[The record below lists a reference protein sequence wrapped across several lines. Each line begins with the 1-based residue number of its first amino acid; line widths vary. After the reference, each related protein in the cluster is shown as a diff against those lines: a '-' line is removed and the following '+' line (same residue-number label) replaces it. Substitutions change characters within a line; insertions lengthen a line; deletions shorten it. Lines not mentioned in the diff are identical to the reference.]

1 MGVIGMNDAGRIGFL
16 IRGEYS
22 DLETYDFLDIV
33 YYNES
38 SYVAKKTST
47 GNPPHRNNEF
57 WQIFATGGGSATG
70 GVTNYSEL
78 ENLPKI
84 NNVTLNGNKSLEDLG
99 VPTKTSGLVNDS
111 GFKTTDTWK
120 QNTANSEGY
129 VEKGTGH
136 ANQVWKTDANGVP
149 GWRPDANTTYG
160 DVTASA
166 HGLMTASDKTKLDGI
181 AAGANK
187 TTLTKSLAVTEEGVS
202 ALDGTV
208 GKILDSKISTLN
220 DNLAH
225 GQIAFTVVNGEP
237 YVKVGADPARPF
249 NSPAYAIFQ
258 TERDVSYKAGAV
270 LKLVQHNN
278 FTVNGNTLT
287 CKRAG
292 TYTLRIA
299 GNTKGGGHT
308 ATVKTII
315 NGVENKI
322 CDLNYVPAIIET
334 SITLKIGDT
343 FCVSITTPTLAA
355 GYAQHMIVLDRS

>member
-1 MGVIGMNDAGRIGFL
+1 MNDAGRIGFL

-149 GWRPDANTTYG
+149 GWRPDVNTTYG

-220 DNLAH
+220 DNLMFPD
-225 GQIAFTVVNGEP
+225 GLKFYPDLQDGKRGFNT
-237 YVKVGADPARPF
+237 DPARGADTFVPF
-249 NSPAYAIFQ
+249 NSGELIFFQ
-258 TERDVSYKAGAV
+258 SAKGTFKNLTLNFENPYKKEV
-270 LKLVQHNN
+270 
-278 FTVNGNTLT
+278 
-287 CKRAG
+287 
-292 TYTLRIA
+292 IA
-299 GNTKGGGHT
+299 CFGCSQSNRSQFFMYDFIHAKGHSIRSIS
-308 ATVKTII
+308 KT
-315 NGVENKI
+315 
-322 CDLNYVPAIIET
+322 DT
-334 SITLKIGDT
+334 SITLVRTNDST
-343 FCVSITTPTLAA
+343 STALYEAW
-355 GYAQHMIVLDRS
+355 IVLG

>member
-1 MGVIGMNDAGRIGFL
+1 MGAIGMNDAGRIGFL

-38 SYVAKKTST
+38 SYVAKKTTT

-78 ENLPKI
+78 ENLPQI
-84 NNVTLNGNKSLEDLG
+84 NSVVLEGNKSLEDLG
-99 VPTKTSGLVNDS
+99 VPTKTSDLVNDS

-166 HGLMTASDKTKLDGI
+166 HGLMMASDKTKLDGI

-208 GKILDSKISTLN
+208 GRILDGKISALN
-220 DNLAH
+220 DNLVTKLGGLSFGVTSD
-225 GQIAFTVVNGEP
+225 GQPGYRKPGADTVTPFPVINNLSEIAFTGSGGNVVTVTLAFEP
-237 YVKVGADPARPF
+237 KHLLLYWYVENSTIMRLTMYDIKKKEFVWNPAK
-249 NSPAYAIFQ
+249 S
-258 TERDVSYKAGAV
+258 TV
-270 LKLVQHNN
+270 L
-278 FTVNGNTLT
+278 
-287 CKRAG
+287 
-292 TYTLRIA
+292 
-299 GNTKGGGHT
+299 
-308 ATVKTII
+308 I
-315 NGVENKI
+315 NGKNVGIKSLTNS
-322 CDLNYVPAIIET
+322 A
-334 SITLKIGDT
+334 S
-343 FCVSITTPTLAA
+343 
-355 GYAQHMIVLDRS
+355 QHHLYYL

>member
-1 MGVIGMNDAGRIGFL
+1 MNDAGRIGFL

-220 DNLAH
+220 DNLISTLGGCSFGTTAD
-225 GQIAFTVVNGEP
+225 GRPGW
-237 YVKVGADPARPF
+237 KDGADAVHPF
-249 NSPAYAIFQ
+249 TDIDIKQGSFTSP
-258 TERDVSYKAGAV
+258 SGS
-270 LKLVQHNN
+270 
-278 FTVNGNTLT
+278 FTFDCGVDDP
-287 CKRAG
+287 
-292 TYTLRIA
+292 
-299 GNTKGGGHT
+299 
-308 ATVKTII
+308 TI
-315 NGVENKI
+315 V
-322 CDLNYVPAIIET
+322 IIEDVVYDWVGLYCNIGGL
-334 SITLKIGDT
+334 SINIKALYRGQTG
-343 FCVSITTPTLAA
+343 
-355 GYAQHMIVLDRS
+355 VLDPFTIKGSIVTYDAKLTAGRAHKWIAIKL

>member
-1 MGVIGMNDAGRIGFL
+1 MNDAGRIGFL

-208 GKILDSKISTLN
+208 GKILDDKISELN
-220 DNLAH
+220 DNLTAKLP
-225 GQIAFTVVNGEP
+225 GEIKVIAEGS
-237 YVKVGADPARPF
+237 GADVKY
-249 NSPAYAIFQ
+249 YAQ
-258 TERDVSYKAGAV
+258 LGADAASK
-270 LKLVQHNN
+270 KLL
-278 FTVNGNTLT
+278 GNLT
-287 CKRAG
+287 GRFHLSLCPSGAQKR
-292 TYTLRIA
+292 YI
-299 GNTKGGGHT
+299 H
-308 ATVKTII
+308 
-315 NGVENKI
+315 
-322 CDLNYVPAIIET
+322 
-334 SITLKIGDT
+334 
-343 FCVSITTPTLAA
+343 FPTLGRNIHIWMLEANTNMVVYGVNNITEISGNLLYTA
-355 GYAQHMIVLDRS
+355 EKSGFDTVINCSAYEYVCFGATSASNGLITGFYLEYA

>member
-136 ANQVWKTDANGVP
+136 ANRVWKTDANGVP

-187 TTLTKSLAVTEEGVS
+187 TTLTKSLAVTKEGVS

-208 GKILDSKISTLN
+208 GKILDSKISELN
-220 DNLAH
+220 DNLVAKLGGLSFGVTSD
-225 GQIAFTVVNGEP
+225 GQAGYRKP
-237 YVKVGADPARPF
+237 GADAVTPF
-249 NSPAYAIFQ
+249 S
-258 TERDVSYKAGAV
+258 S
-270 LKLVQHNN
+270 
-278 FTVNGNTLT
+278 
-287 CKRAG
+287 
-292 TYTLRIA
+292 
-299 GNTKGGGHT
+299 
-308 ATVKTII
+308 
-315 NGVENKI
+315 
-322 CDLNYVPAIIET
+322 
-334 SITLKIGDT
+334 
-343 FCVSITTPTLAA
+343 LAA
-355 GYAQHMIVLDRS
+355 GSFTVLEGVNTIELGFKPSIIIVETNYGIYTKASFDSNIETIIAHISTNARYLADSIIIENGGFGFKRHISTHEISKIARYWAV